1 MAGITHS
8 LNLTTPYYSAEVP
21 IWLDTPDSPE
31 LWSSS
36 FLTDEAKEVL
46 SVLGGLVVVFSL
58 QDDKELVKEVSKVVK
73 EGLGGWEWDGV
84 GLAIGVGEGVTEEW
98 EDVCAEGGLEFVQ
111 VTGKDDGKNEFG
123 GKRRQSSVVEDH

>member
-1 MAGITHS
+1 M
-8 LNLTTPYYSAEVP
+8 P

-84 GLAIGVGEGVTEEW
+84 SLAIGVGEGATEEW

-111 VTGKDDGKNEFG
+111 ITGKDEGKNEFG
-123 GKRRQSSVVEDH
+123 GKRRQPSTVEDH